1 LADKWAAD
9 PQHRKSLTLQ
19 VLALNYVLAKID
31 DPEDLLGRDL
41 RADFYRFCLAG
52 FLVSRKRVKSSFLAH
67 R

>member
-1 LADKWAAD
+1 MADKWAAD

-41 RADFYRFCLAG
+41 RVDLYRFCLAG
-52 FLVSRKRVKSSFLAH
+52 FLVSRRTG
-67 R
+67 